1 MKKILVLLFLL
12 PTLNNCTQY
21 SSIIGPTITLAES
34 GNVLRATSSLSSSL
48 AMNNLKQGL
57 KDEINENNYCQTV
70 HSSELSKIFFET
82 LEHSDCYYDP
92 MSIYR

>member
-1 MKKILVLLFLL
+1 MKKVFLTLLLL
-12 PTLNNCTQY
+12 PIIASCSQY
-21 SSIIGPTITLAES
+21 SSIIGPTLTLAES
-34 GNVLRATSSLSSSL
+34 RSVLQATSSLSSSL

>member
-12 PTLNNCTQY
+12 PILNNCTQY

-34 GNVLRATSSLSSSL
+34 GSVLRATSSLSSSL

-57 KDEINENNYCQTV
+57 NDEINENNYCQTV
-70 HSSELSKIFFET
+70 HSSELSKIFLRHWNT
-82 LEHSDCYYDP
+82 QIVI
-92 MSIYR
+92 MIQ